1 MASESVASFAL
12 PAVCLRDTICHAPCF
27 CCAVCCIPNDGAVRC
42 LCFSMCLCM
51 DRYHSQTCPFSHW
64 SHAEWW
70 WWRKKK
76 HPKFS
81 VYCFFFSWIISQ
93 YLDIYFC
100 LFIGW
105 FLTWIQLRMAK
116 TASCSINQDSPTARY
131 CPHALFGHLVVCDD
145 DCVCLLLPMASSLIL
160 EVLTVPMLFIHPLPL
175 STIFSL
181 SRCRSLSPYSL
192 CFILLSASL
201 LPSVLHASSQ
211 FSFVRAASRVPGKF
225 PFRANSHEITEL
237 VV

>member
-1 MASESVASFAL
+1 MHHVS
-12 PAVCLRDTICHAPCF
+12 AVL
-27 CCAVCCIPNDGAVRC
+27 CAVFRMMVRC
-42 LCFSMCLCM
+42 DVCVSVCVCVWIGTIRRRAHFRTGHTLN
-51 DRYHSQTCPFSHW
+51 DDD
-64 SHAEWW
+64 EE
-70 WWRKKK
+70 KKNTQN
-76 HPKFS
+76 FRFT
-81 VYCFFFSWIISQ
+81 VFFFSWIISQ

>member
-1 MASESVASFAL
+1 
-12 PAVCLRDTICHAPCF
+12 
-27 CCAVCCIPNDGAVRC
+27 
-42 LCFSMCLCM
+42 
-51 DRYHSQTCPFSHW
+51 
-64 SHAEWW
+64 
-70 WWRKKK
+70 
-76 HPKFS
+76 
-81 VYCFFFSWIISQ
+81 
-93 YLDIYFC
+93 
-100 LFIGW
+100 
-105 FLTWIQLRMAK
+105 MAK